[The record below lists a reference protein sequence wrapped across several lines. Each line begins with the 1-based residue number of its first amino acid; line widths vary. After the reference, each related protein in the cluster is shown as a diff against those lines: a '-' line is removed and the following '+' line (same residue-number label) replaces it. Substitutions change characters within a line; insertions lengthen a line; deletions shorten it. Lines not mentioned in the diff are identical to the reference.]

1 MEKIKQIK
9 FIDVLELKSIYQK
22 GENVTQYLRTKFG
35 SEDNSSQIIEIAY
48 DLQAGSY
55 TDVAQSNRDQA
66 ERYAT
71 ELSEILTE
79 HLESGDSLLDV
90 GTGEITTLT
99 LVLNKV
105 DIELS
110 DILALDLSWSRL
122 SVGMNFHRE
131 NRKIKLPLKPFV
143 ADIKEIPLHE
153 KCVDV
158 VTSSHAL
165 EPNGKN
171 LETLLRE
178 LFRVTKKKLVLFEPS
193 YELNSEEGKVR
204 MDSLGYI
211 KDIEGTVSKLGGKVL
226 DVIPIQNIEYPW
238 ANPLNPTTCY
248 IIEPP
253 IQSVKHLDAVTFCV
267 PGTNFKLEA
276 DAQHLFSKDTGL
288 VFPILDEIA
297 ILKTTSA
304 ILATSKC

>member
-1 MEKIKQIK
+1 MK
-9 FIDVLELKSIYQK
+9 FIDILEAKSIYQK

-35 SEDNSSQIIEIAY
+35 SEDNTSQIIEIAY

-55 TDVAQSNRDQA
+55 IDGVKSNRDNT
-66 ERYAT
+66 ERYAA
-71 ELSEILTE
+71 ELSEILTK

-99 LVLNKV
+99 LVLNEV
-105 DIELS
+105 GIELS
-110 DILALDLSWSRL
+110 NILALDISWSRL

-131 NRKIKLPLKPFV
+131 NRKIKFPIKPIV

-204 MDSLGYI
+204 MDRLGYI
-211 KDIEGTVSKLGGKVL
+211 KDIEGMVSKLGGKVL
-226 DVIPIQNIEYPW
+226 DVIPIQNTG
-238 ANPLNPTTCY
+238 NPLNPTACY

-253 IQSVKHLDAVTFCV
+253 IQSAKHLDAVTFCV

-276 DAQHLFSKDTGL
+276 DGQYLFSKDTGF

-297 ILKTTSA
+297 VLKTTSA

>member
-1 MEKIKQIK
+1 MK
-9 FIDVLELKSIYQK
+9 FIDVLEAKSVYEK
-22 GENVTQYLRTKFG
+22 GDNVTQYLREKFG
-35 SEDNSSQIIEIAY
+35 SEDNTSEIIEIAY

-55 TDVAQSNRDQA
+55 SDFDNSNRDKA
-66 ERYAT
+66 ESYAA
-71 ELSEILTE
+71 ELSGILSE

-90 GTGEITTLT
+90 GAGEITILT
-99 LVLNKV
+99 LVLNNV
-105 DIELS
+105 DIDLS
-110 DILALDLSWSRL
+110 DVLALDISWSRL
-122 SVGMNFHRE
+122 SHGVKFHHE
-131 NRKIKLPLKPFV
+131 NRKTKLPLKPFV
-143 ADIKEIPLHE
+143 GDIKEIPLHE

-171 LETLLRE
+171 LETLLCE

-204 MDSLGYI
+204 MDRMGYI
-211 KDIEGTVSKLGGKVL
+211 KEIESKVDNLGGRVL
-226 DVIPIQNIEYPW
+226 DVIPIHNIK
-238 ANPLNPTTCY
+238 NTLNPTACY

-253 IQSVKHLDAVTFCV
+253 SQGIKHLEAVKFCV
-267 PGTNFKLEA
+267 PGTSFKLEV
-276 DAQHLFSKDTGL
+276 DGQFLFSKDTGL

-297 ILKTTSA
+297 VLKTASA

>member
-1 MEKIKQIK
+1 MK
-9 FIDVLELKSIYQK
+9 FIDVLEAKSIYLK

-35 SEDNSSQIIEIAY
+35 SEDNTSEIIEIAY

-55 TDVAQSNRDQA
+55 IDFVKSNRDKV
-66 ERYAT
+66 ERIAT

-79 HLESGDSLLDV
+79 HLENGDSLLDV
-90 GTGEITTLT
+90 GTGEVTTLT
-99 LVLNKV
+99 LVLNELN
-105 DIELS
+105 IELS
-110 DILALDLSWSRL
+110 DILALDISWSRL
-122 SVGMNFHRE
+122 SVGMDFHRE

-143 ADIKEIPLHE
+143 ADIKEIPLHD

-193 YELNSEEGKVR
+193 YELNSEEGKAR
-204 MDSLGYI
+204 MDRLGYI
-211 KDIEGTVSKLGGKVL
+211 KDIEGMVSKLGGKVL
-226 DVIPIQNIEYPW
+226 DVIPIQNIG
-238 ANPLNPTTCY
+238 NPLNPTACY

-253 IQSVKHLDAVTFCV
+253 IQSVKHLDLVAFCV

-276 DAQHLFSKDTGL
+276 DGQYLFSKDTGL

-297 ILKTTSA
+297 VLKTSSA

>member
-1 MEKIKQIK
+1 MK
-9 FIDVLELKSIYQK
+9 FIDVLEAKSIYQK

-35 SEDNSSQIIEIAY
+35 SVDNTSEIIEIAY

-55 TDVAQSNRDQA
+55 IEDLQQNHDKVEMYT
-66 ERYAT
+66 T
-71 ELSEILTE
+71 EISGILNN

-99 LVLNKV
+99 FVLNKL

-110 DILALDLSWSRL
+110 DIVALDISWSRL
-122 SVGMNFHRE
+122 SVGMNFHEE
-131 NRKIKLPLKPFV
+131 NRKIKFPLKTFV

-153 KCVDV
+153 KCVDI

-171 LETLLRE
+171 LETLLLE
-178 LFRVTKKKLVLFEPS
+178 LFRITKKKLVLFEPS
-193 YELNSEEGKVR
+193 YELNTEEGRAR
-204 MDSLGYI
+204 MDELGYI
-211 KDIEGTVSKLGGKVL
+211 KDIQGAVSKLGGKL
-226 DVIPIQNIEYPW
+226 IDVVPVKNIS
-238 ANPLNPTTCY
+238 NPLNPTACY

-253 IQSVKHLDAVTFCV
+253 SKNMKYLDAVTFCV

-276 DAQHLFSKDTGL
+276 QGDYLFSKDTGL

>member
-1 MEKIKQIK
+1 MK
-9 FIDVLELKSIYQK
+9 FINVLEAKSVYKK

-35 SEDNSSQIIEIAY
+35 SEDNTSEIIEIAY
-48 DLQAGSY
+48 ELQAGSY
-55 TDVAQSNRDQA
+55 VEKVKSNRDKA

-71 ELSEILTE
+71 ELSGILND
-79 HLESGDSLLDV
+79 HLGHGDSLLDV
-90 GTGEITTLT
+90 GTGEITKLT

-110 DILALDLSWSRL
+110 DIVALDISWSRL
-122 SVGMNFHRE
+122 SIGMKFHRE
-131 NRKIKLPLKPFV
+131 NRKIKFPLKAFV

-158 VTSSHAL
+158 VTSHHAL
-165 EPNGKN
+165 EPNGKQ
-171 LETLLRE
+171 LETLLLE

-204 MDSLGYI
+204 MDKMGYI
-211 KDIEGTVSKLGGKVL
+211 KNIEGTVSKLGGKVI
-226 DVIPIQNIEYPW
+226 DVVPIKNTE
-238 ANPLNPTTCY
+238 NPLNPTFCY

-253 IQSVKHLDAVTFCV
+253 SQNAKHLDVVTFCV
-267 PGTNFKLEA
+267 PGSNFKLEA
-276 DAQHLFSKDTGL
+276 NGQYLFSKDTGF

>member
-1 MEKIKQIK
+1 MK
-9 FIDVLELKSIYQK
+9 FIDVLEAKSIYQK

-35 SEDNSSQIIEIAY
+35 SEDNTSQIIEIAY

-55 TDVAQSNRDQA
+55 NDIVKSNLDKA
-66 ERYAT
+66 EKYAT
-71 ELSEILTE
+71 ELSEILTV

-99 LVLNKV
+99 LVLNEV
-105 DIELS
+105 GIELS
-110 DILALDLSWSRL
+110 DILALDISWSRL

-153 KCVDV
+153 KCVDI

-171 LETLLRE
+171 LEILLRE

-204 MDSLGYI
+204 MDRLGYI
-211 KDIEGTVSKLGGKVL
+211 KDIEGMVSKLGGKVL
-226 DVIPIQNIEYPW
+226 DGIPIQNIG
-238 ANPLNPTTCY
+238 NPLNPTACY

-276 DAQHLFSKDTGL
+276 DGQYLFSKDTGL

-297 ILKTTSA
+297 VLKTTSA

>member
-1 MEKIKQIK
+1 MK
-9 FIDVLELKSIYQK
+9 FIDVLEAKSIYQK
-22 GENVTQYLRTKFG
+22 GENVTQYLRTKSG
-35 SEDNSSQIIEIAY
+35 SEYNTSQIIEIAY
-48 DLQAGSY
+48 DLQTGSY
-55 TDVAQSNRDQA
+55 IDYVKSNRDKA
-66 ERYAT
+66 ERFAT

-99 LVLNKV
+99 LVLNEV

-110 DILALDLSWSRL
+110 DILALDISWSRL
-122 SVGMNFHRE
+122 SVGTKFHRE

-171 LETLLRE
+171 LETILRE

-193 YELNSEEGKVR
+193 YELNSEEGKAR
-204 MDSLGYI
+204 MDRLGYI
-211 KDIEGTVSKLGGKVL
+211 KNIEGMVSKLGGKVL
-226 DVIPIQNIEYPW
+226 DVIPIQNA
-238 ANPLNPTTCY
+238 ANPLNSTACY

-253 IQSVKHLDAVTFCV
+253 IQSVKHLEEVTFCV

-276 DAQHLFSKDTGL
+276 DGQYLFSKDTGL

-297 ILKTTSA
+297 VLKTTSA